1 MCPLVTSMFLTN
13 NTLLHVVNN
22 GECTATTRN

>member
-1 MCPLVTSMFLTN
+1 MFLTN